1 MDRPIYKSKPI
12 GSVESLAQAL
22 GVNTHALLNYARRS
36 DELYDSFQ
44 IEKRDGSAREI
55 CNPKRELKFIQKR
68 INRAIFENVDYPTYL
83 YGGIKNRDYVKNAT
97 EHAGA
102 KALIALDVRD
112 FYPSISEAH
121 VKDIFK
127 NFCRFPDDVAA
138 ILVRL
143 TTLGGVVPQGACT
156 SSNLANL
163 VFYDVE
169 HILVRDL
176 REQRICYTRL
186 LDDISISSKARP
198 FGKKEQEKIIKRV
211 SSMLSTRGMHLKN
224 KKTKVVSKENPT
236 DLMEVTGLW
245 LNRGL
250 PRVKRIERI
259 EIRKELRKTERFF
272 GVSRTSTEY
281 HSIFN
286 RISGRVA
293 KIAHLRHA
301 EAHIARGRL
310 RGILPHLGI
319 DDQIHLSRRVRSLSM
334 AKGEKRGTLEYIKR
348 YYQTLY
354 LVNILKRSNRKTAL
368 GHEAVLA
375 KCRPTKTHESIVYG

>member
-1 MDRPIYKSKPI
+1 MDRPVYKSKPI
-12 GSVESLAQAL
+12 GSIESLAQAL
-22 GVNTHALLNYARRS
+22 RISSHALLNYADQR
-36 DELYDSFQ
+36 DHLYDFFQ

-55 CNPKRELKFIQKR
+55 CNPKKELKFVQKR
-68 INRAIFENVDYPTYL
+68 INRAIFDNVEYPPYL
-83 YGGIKNRDYVKNAT
+83 YGGIKDRDYVKNAT

-127 NFCRFPDDVAA
+127 NFCHFPDDVAS

-143 TTLGGVVPQGACT
+143 TTLAGAVPQGACT

-163 VFYDVE
+163 VFYEVE
-169 HILVRDL
+169 HILVKDL
-176 REQRICYTRL
+176 RDQRICYTRL
-186 LDDISISSKARP
+186 LDDVSISSKARP

-224 KKTKVVSKENPT
+224 KKTKVVSKENPV

-259 EIRKELRKTERFF
+259 EIRKELRKTERTF
-272 GVSRTSTEY
+272 GISRTSEEY

-286 RISGRVA
+286 KVSGRVA
-293 KIAHLRHA
+293 KIAHLKHA
-301 EAHIARGRL
+301 EAHVARSRL
-310 RGILPHLGI
+310 RGIFPHLGI
-319 DDQIHLSRRVRSLSM
+319 DEQIHLSRRVRSLSL
-334 AKGEKRGTLEYIKR
+334 AKGDKRGTLEYIKR
-348 YYQTLY
+348 YYQTIY
-354 LVNILKRSNRKTAL
+354 LVNVLKRSNRKTAL
-368 GHEAVLA
+368 KHEAVLK
-375 KCRPTKTHESIVYG
+375 KCRPTRTHESIVYG